1 MSESSFLSGRATIV
15 TGGSRGIGFATARAL
30 RIAGADVLISGRSR
44 EALDRATDQIRRDTD
59 EESPGRISSFV
70 ADVGDVNQ
78 AQKLVDE
85 ASEQFGGVDIL
96 INNAGVGRFA
106 PLEELTVEAWREMMD
121 TNLSGAFYCVRAV
134 IPIMRLRGGGWIIN
148 VSSLAGAH
156 PFASGGG
163 YCASKAGLNALTE
176 SLMQEVRR
184 DGIRVTCVLPG
195 SVNTAF
201 GGGGPSPEADWKL
214 AAEDV
219 ARVVLDQLRHP
230 VRSLPSRIELRPS
243 IPNK

>member
-1 MSESSFLSGRATIV
+1 MNESSFLMGRATIV

-44 EALDRATDQIRRDTD
+44 EALNRAVDRIQQDTG
-59 EESPGRISSFV
+59 EECPGRISALV
-70 ADVGDVNQ
+70 ADVGDVDQ

-96 INNAGVGRFA
+96 INNAGVGRFG
-106 PLEELTVEAWREMMD
+106 PLEELSVEAWREMID
-121 TNLSGAFYCVRAV
+121 TNLSGVFYCVRAA
-134 IPIMRLRGGGWIIN
+134 IPVMRPRGGGWIIN
-148 VSSLAGAH
+148 VSSLAGTH
-156 PFASGGG
+156 PFARGAG

-176 SLMQEVRR
+176 ALMQEVRH
-184 DGIRVTCVLPG
+184 DGIRVTCVVPG

-201 GGGGPSPEADWKL
+201 GGSGPSPEAGWKL

-230 VRSLPSRIELRPS
+230 ARSLPSRIELRPS